1 MYLLKRARDL
11 QQVLQTLRQEGKS
24 VGFIPTMG
32 ALHPG
37 HLSLVDRAKQENQ
50 FTVCSIFVNPTQF
63 NDPKDLDLYPRTPGK
78 DIRMLASVGAHLVF
92 MPPPGE
98 IYPPGLDTQLDV
110 SFGLLDNVM
119 EGEFR
124 PGHFQGVAQV
134 VKRFLDLIR
143 PDALYLGQKDF
154 QQVAILRHLVH
165 QLHLPVRIVMCPT
178 LRETDGLAM
187 SSRNVR
193 LSPELRK
200 KASILF
206 ETLTATKDMLEDFH
220 PEEIE
225 HFAMGRLSI
234 PGFKPEYFEIVDGN
248 TLQPVDD
255 ASQTNFIVACTAI
268 WAGNVR
274 LIDNMIW
281 KSPE

>member
-1 MYLLKRARDL
+1 MYLLKRAREL
-11 QQVLQTLRQEGKS
+11 QQFLRTIREKGKS
-24 VGFIPTMG
+24 IGFIPTMG

-37 HLSLVDRAKQENQ
+37 HLSLVDRAKQDRH

-78 DIRMLASVGAHLVF
+78 DIRMLASVGADLVF

-98 IYPPGLDTQLDV
+98 IYPPGLKTGLDV
-110 SFGLLDNVM
+110 SFGLLDKVM

-134 VKRFLDLIR
+134 VKRLLDLVG

-154 QQVAILRHLVH
+154 QQVALLRNMVQ
-165 QLHLPVRIVMCPT
+165 QLGLPVRIVMCPT
-178 LRETDGLAM
+178 LREADGLAM

-193 LSPELRK
+193 LSPELRE
-200 KASILF
+200 KAPILF

-225 HFAMGRLSI
+225 HFALGRLSI

-248 TLQPVDD
+248 TLQPVED
-255 ASQTNFIVACTAI
+255 AAQTNYIVACTAV

-274 LIDNMIW
+274 LIDNLIL
-281 KSPE
+281 KSPD

>member
-1 MYLLKRARDL
+1 MYLLKRAREL
-11 QQVLQTLRQEGKS
+11 QQFLRTIREEGKS
-24 VGFIPTMG
+24 IGFIPTMG

-37 HLSLVDRAKQENQ
+37 HLSLVDRAKQDRH

-78 DIRMLASVGAHLVF
+78 DIRMLASVGADLVF

-98 IYPPGLDTQLDV
+98 IYPPGLKTGLDV
-110 SFGLLDNVM
+110 SFGLLDKVM

-134 VKRFLDLIR
+134 VKRLLDLVG

-154 QQVAILRHLVH
+154 QQVALLRNMVQ
-165 QLHLPVRIVMCPT
+165 QLGLPVRIVMCPT
-178 LRETDGLAM
+178 LREADGLAM

-193 LSPELRK
+193 LSPELRE
-200 KASILF
+200 KAPILF

-225 HFAMGRLSI
+225 HFALGRLSI

-248 TLQPVDD
+248 TLQPVED
-255 ASQTNFIVACTAI
+255 AAQTNYIVACTAV

-274 LIDNMIW
+274 LIDNLIL
-281 KSPE
+281 KSPD

>member
-1 MYLLKRARDL
+1 MYLLKRAREL
-11 QQVLQTLRQEGKS
+11 QQFLRTIREEGKS
-24 VGFIPTMG
+24 IGFIPTMG

-37 HLSLVDRAKQENQ
+37 HLSLVDRAKQDRH

-78 DIRMLASVGAHLVF
+78 DIRMLASVGADLVF

-98 IYPPGLDTQLDV
+98 IYPPGLKTGLDV
-110 SFGLLDNVM
+110 SFGLLDKVM

-134 VKRFLDLIR
+134 VKRLIDLVG

-154 QQVAILRHLVH
+154 QQVALLRNMVQ
-165 QLHLPVRIVMCPT
+165 QLGLPVRIVMCPT
-178 LRETDGLAM
+178 LREADGLAM

-193 LSPELRK
+193 LSPELRE
-200 KASILF
+200 KAPILF

-225 HFAMGRLSI
+225 HFALGRLSI

-248 TLQPVDD
+248 TLQPVED
-255 ASQTNFIVACTAI
+255 AAQTNYIVACTAV

-274 LIDNMIW
+274 LIDNLIL
-281 KSPE
+281 KSPD

>member
-11 QQVLQTLRQEGKS
+11 QQFLRTVRQEGKS
-24 VGFIPTMG
+24 IGFIPTMG

-37 HLSLVDRAKQENQ
+37 HLSLVERAKQENHL
-50 FTVCSIFVNPTQF
+50 TVCSIFVNPTQF

-92 MPPPGE
+92 MPSPGE
-98 IYPPGLDTQLDV
+98 IYPPGLETGLDV
-110 SFGLLDNVM
+110 SFGLLDKVM

-134 VKRFLDLIR
+134 VKRLLDLVG

-154 QQVAILRHLVH
+154 QQVAILRHMVH
-165 QLHLPVRIVMCPT
+165 QLRLPVRIVMCPT
-178 LRETDGLAM
+178 LREADGLAM

-193 LSPELRK
+193 LSSELRE

-206 ETLTATKDMLEDFH
+206 ETLSATKDMLEDFH

-225 HFAMGRLSI
+225 HFALGRLSI

-248 TLQPVDD
+248 TLQPVED
-255 ASQTNFIVACTAI
+255 AAQTNYIVACTAV

-281 KSPE
+281 KSPD

>member
-1 MYLLKRARDL
+1 
-11 QQVLQTLRQEGKS
+11 
-24 VGFIPTMG
+24 MG

-37 HLSLVDRAKQENQ
+37 HLSLVDRAKQDRH

-78 DIRMLASVGAHLVF
+78 DIRMLASVGADLVF

-98 IYPPGLDTQLDV
+98 IYPPGLKTGLDV
-110 SFGLLDNVM
+110 SFGLLDKVM

-134 VKRFLDLIR
+134 VKRLINLVG

-154 QQVAILRHLVH
+154 QQVALLRNMVQ
-165 QLHLPVRIVMCPT
+165 QLGLPVRIVMCPT
-178 LRETDGLAM
+178 LREADGLAM

-193 LSPELRK
+193 LSPELRE
-200 KASILF
+200 KAPILF

-225 HFAMGRLSI
+225 HFALGRLSI

-248 TLQPVDD
+248 TLQPVED
-255 ASQTNFIVACTAI
+255 AAQTNYIVACTAV

-274 LIDNMIW
+274 LIDNLIL
-281 KSPE
+281 KSPD

>member
-11 QQVLQTLRQEGKS
+11 QQFLRTIREEGKS
-24 VGFIPTMG
+24 IGFIPTMG

-37 HLSLVDRAKQENQ
+37 HLSLVDRAKQDRH

-78 DIRMLASVGAHLVF
+78 DIRMLASVGADLVF

-98 IYPPGLDTQLDV
+98 IYPPGLKTGLDV
-110 SFGLLDNVM
+110 SFGLLDKVM

-134 VKRFLDLIR
+134 VKRLLDLVG
-143 PDALYLGQKDF
+143 PEALYLGQKDF
-154 QQVAILRHLVH
+154 QQVALLRNMVQ
-165 QLHLPVRIVMCPT
+165 QLALPVRIVMCPT
-178 LRETDGLAM
+178 LREADGLAM

-193 LSPELRK
+193 LSPELRE
-200 KASILF
+200 KAPILF

-225 HFAMGRLSI
+225 HFALGRLSI

-248 TLQPVDD
+248 TLQPVED
-255 ASQTNFIVACTAI
+255 AAQTNYIVACTAV

-274 LIDNMIW
+274 LIDNLIL
-281 KSPE
+281 KSPD

>member
-11 QQVLQTLRQEGKS
+11 QQFLRTIREEGKS
-24 VGFIPTMG
+24 IGFIPTMG

-37 HLSLVDRAKQENQ
+37 HLSLVDRAKQDRH

-78 DIRMLASVGAHLVF
+78 DIRMLASVGADLVF

-98 IYPPGLDTQLDV
+98 IYPPGLKTGLDV
-110 SFGLLDNVM
+110 SFGLLDKVM

-134 VKRFLDLIR
+134 VKRLLDLVG
-143 PDALYLGQKDF
+143 PEALYLGQKDF
-154 QQVAILRHLVH
+154 QQVALLRNMVQ
-165 QLHLPVRIVMCPT
+165 QLGLPVRIVMCPT
-178 LRETDGLAM
+178 LREADGLAM

-193 LSPELRK
+193 LSPELRE
-200 KASILF
+200 KAPILF

-225 HFAMGRLSI
+225 HFALGRLSI

-248 TLQPVDD
+248 TLQPVED
-255 ASQTNFIVACTAI
+255 AAQTNYIVACTAV

-274 LIDNMIW
+274 LIDNLIL
-281 KSPE
+281 KSPD

>member
-1 MYLLKRARDL
+1 MYLLKRAREL
-11 QQVLQTLRQEGKS
+11 QQFLRTIREEGKS
-24 VGFIPTMG
+24 IGFIPTMG

-37 HLSLVDRAKQENQ
+37 HLSLVDRAKQDRH

-78 DIRMLASVGAHLVF
+78 DIRMLASVGADLVF

-98 IYPPGLDTQLDV
+98 IYPPGLKTGLDV
-110 SFGLLDNVM
+110 SFGLLDKVM

-134 VKRFLDLIR
+134 VKRLLDLVG

-154 QQVAILRHLVH
+154 QQVALLRNMVQ
-165 QLHLPVRIVMCPT
+165 QLGLPVRIVMCPT
-178 LRETDGLAM
+178 LREADGLAM

-193 LSPELRK
+193 LSPELRE
-200 KASILF
+200 KAPILF

-225 HFAMGRLSI
+225 HFALGRLSI

-248 TLQPVDD
+248 TLQPVED
-255 ASQTNFIVACTAI
+255 AAQTNYIMACTAV

-274 LIDNMIW
+274 LIDNLIL
-281 KSPE
+281 KSPD